1 VAVYWYRARCAPA
14 TSEPEETRVARL
26 SDLPD
31 YEVAHLL
38 EKAVP
43 RFESNPF
50 VRGGPV
56 SERRFALIT
65 SAGIHRRGDDA
76 FHLRDAGYRLI
87 PGDATDLVM
96 THSSVN
102 FDRTGF
108 QDDVNVLF
116 PIDRFR
122 ELEAGGAVGSLA
134 TVHYAFMG
142 ASLEPAEVQE
152 SAQEIAPLLKRDR
165 VDTVFLT
172 PV

>member
-1 VAVYWYRARCAPA
+1 M
-14 TSEPEETRVARL
+14 ARL

-31 YEVAHLL
+31 YEVEHLL

-43 RFESNPF
+43 RFQSNPF
-50 VRGGPV
+50 VRGGPL
-56 SERRFALIT
+56 SERHFALVT

-76 FHLRDAGYRLI
+76 FQIRDAGYRLI

-108 QDDVNVLF
+108 QDDVNVVF

-122 ELEAGGAVGSLA
+122 ELEVSGAIGSLA
-134 TVHYAFMG
+134 TVHYAVMG
-142 ASLEPAEVQE
+142 ASLEPSEVQQ
-152 SAQEIAPLLKRDR
+152 SAREIAPLLKQDG

>member
-1 VAVYWYRARCAPA
+1 M
-14 TSEPEETRVARL
+14 ARL

-31 YEVAHLL
+31 YEVEHLL

-43 RFESNPF
+43 RFESSPF
-50 VRGGPV
+50 VRIGPV
-56 SERRFALIT
+56 SQRRIALLT

-76 FHLRDAGYRLI
+76 FQMRDASYRLI
-87 PGDATDLVM
+87 PDEATDLVM
-96 THSSVN
+96 SHASVN

-108 QDDVNVLF
+108 QEDINVVF

-122 ELEAGGAVGSLA
+122 ELEARGAIGSLA
-134 TVHYAFMG
+134 AVHYAFMG
-142 ASLEPAEVQE
+142 AVLEPAEVQE
-152 SAQEIAPLLKRDR
+152 SAREIAPVLKLDG